1 MTKRVTFTYKK
12 IKEKGYSGVQD
23 MVVEQQTRDTRYGEG
38 GVNHEKDGDGI
49 GGMVVDLFRMSYV
62 NLNRSIFM
70 FCVGSHA
77 WIWWVYYADLM
88 HEFWH

>member
-38 GVNHEKDGDGI
+38 GE
-49 GGMVVDLFRMSYV
+49 S
-62 NLNRSIFM
+62 
-70 FCVGSHA
+70 
-77 WIWWVYYADLM
+77 
-88 HEFWH
+88 